1 MLRRIPLADP
11 EGRIANLQGDLTPHP
26 PARRRAFQNNL
37 WQARFLLANA
47 HKALTRQDTRIRRAV
62 LQHSRHDRR
71 ACLARRG
78 RSVGDQREGPVPN
91 VARLSP
97 GSPDFSRR
105 AGRALAHLCEDLEQ
119 LAAAIEEIEGIIKQ
133 PIPSSRS

>member
-1 MLRRIPLADP
+1 AYPSRIPR
-11 EGRIANLQGDLTPHP
+11 GRIANLQGDLTPHP
-26 PARRRAFQNNL
+26 PAQRRAFQDNL

-47 HKALTRQDTRIRRAV
+47 HKALTRRDTAYVALCCSTAV
-62 LQHSRHDRR
+62 MIAAHAWHAAAGQWVTNEKDL
-71 ACLARRG
+71 
-78 RSVGDQREGPVPN
+78 VPN

-105 AGRALAHLCEDLEQ
+105 AGRALAHLGEDPEQ